1 MTSHQEDET
10 NENQT
15 EPPEE
20 VIHLPSGRTRVSAT
34 YFFIRYLI
42 SPVVRLLWRVR
53 VEGRRNVPRRGAVIF
68 ASNHLSFIDSIVIPM
83 ASPRPVFFMAK
94 ASYFTKKGLKGRFI
108 ASFMRGLGAIPVER
122 GAGAS
127 AMAALDQ
134 QRQRLAAGRAIAL
147 YPEGTRSKDGRLY
160 KGRTGVAF
168 MALEEGV
175 PVLPIGLIGTDA
187 KMPIG
192 SKRPKLGKKVVVR
205 FGTLLDL
212 SEHGPASSGKARRT
226 ATDEIMAAIHE
237 LSEQELAGKY
247 NEVPAQG
254 PINKIKQALPHE
266 RL

>member
-1 MTSHQEDET
+1 MTPHQKNDS
-10 NENQT
+10 NENET
-15 EPPEE
+15 APEPE
-20 VIHLPSGRTRVSAT
+20 VAYLPSGSTRVSVT
-34 YFFIRYLI
+34 YYFIRYAI
-42 SPVVRLLWRVR
+42 APIFRLLWRVR
-53 VEGRRNVPRRGAVIF
+53 VEGRKNVPRRGGVIF

-94 ASYFTKKGLKGRFI
+94 SSYFTKKGLKGRFI
-108 ASFMRGLGAIPVER
+108 ATFMRGLGAIPVER

-168 MALEEGV
+168 MALQEDV
-175 PVLPIGLIGTDA
+175 PVLPIGLIGTDL

-192 SKRPKLGKKVVVR
+192 AKRPKFGKKITVR
-205 FGTLLDL
+205 FGSLLDL

-237 LSEQELAGKY
+237 LSGQELADKY

-254 PINKIKQALPHE
+254 TINKIKQALPHE